1 MDDFLSYRRIDAERS
16 LYISTLSKSA
26 VTESAADHMGDS
38 GFFLYECSPNGI
50 EVLAKVTSFEAA
62 LRLLDLLDV
71 GMKRAVR
78 IAERTQARAARR
90 LAA

>member
-1 MDDFLSYRRIDAERS
+1 MDDFLSYRRIDAERF

-26 VTESAADHMGDS
+26 VSKNELDHLGDC

-50 EVLAKVTSFEAA
+50 EVLAKVASFEAA
-62 LRLLDLLDV
+62 LRLLELLDV
-71 GMKRAVR
+71 GVKRAVR
-78 IAERTQARAARR
+78 FGERAQARTTRR

>member
-1 MDDFLSYRRIDAERS
+1 
-16 LYISTLSKSA
+16 
-26 VTESAADHMGDS
+26 
-38 GFFLYECSPNGI
+38 
-50 EVLAKVTSFEAA
+50 VTSFEAA

>member
-1 MDDFLSYRRIDAERS
+1 
-16 LYISTLSKSA
+16 STLSKSA
-26 VTESAADHMGDS
+26 LNDSAADHMGES
-38 GFFLYECSPNGI
+38 GFFLYECSTEGI

-62 LRLLDLLDV
+62 LRLLDLLDA